1 MPIRLSPIARIHALR
16 LISLCNP
23 DDIWSIDDC
32 TKSRVPTDWIDAFRE
47 TYESNFEDPSST
59 IQQDGRK
66 LNQYH
71 GVRAIDIAV
80 QAAVGLGL
88 RLDPSVLASNHRG
101 LILQSIRENIEEA

>member
-1 MPIRLSPIARIHALR
+1 MPSRLSPIARIYALR
-16 LISLCNP
+16 LISLCKA

-32 TKSRVPTDWIDAFRE
+32 TNSRVPIDWINAFRE

-59 IQQDGRK
+59 IEQEGRK

-80 QAAVGLGL
+80 QAAISLGL